1 MMPRYYYELPNGSEY
16 FVVMDRKKL
25 VPCEPFDEV
34 CRCKCR
40 DMAERI
46 VRALNADLGL
56 RTKGLPF

>member
-1 MMPRYYYELPNGSEY
+1 MPRYDYEQRAAE
-16 FVVMDRKKL
+16 FVVIDRKKL

-40 DMAERI
+40 HVAERI